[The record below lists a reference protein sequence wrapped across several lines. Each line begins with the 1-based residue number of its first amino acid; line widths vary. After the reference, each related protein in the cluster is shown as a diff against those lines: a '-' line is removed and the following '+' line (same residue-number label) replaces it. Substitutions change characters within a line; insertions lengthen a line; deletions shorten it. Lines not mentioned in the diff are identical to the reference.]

1 MGAFFSINPNASKEE
16 IELLNTAAH
25 ADKNFPPAFI
35 MTCEGDFLKAQA
47 PIMKNALDALG
58 VKNEYHCS
66 GSEEKPLWHVFH
78 CDPKLDQAVVCNDD
92 ECNFFRSLIK

>member
-1 MGAFFSINPNASKEE
+1 MPKGGTKEE
-16 IELLNTAAH
+16 VELLDTAAH

-47 PIMKNALDALG
+47 PIMKKALDALD
-58 VKNEYHCS
+58 VKNEFHCY

-78 CDPKLDQAVVCNDD
+78 CDPKLEEAVKCNDD